1 MKDYYYKMSNWICID
16 KYEIFFELNQPDF
29 MLITNLYFGLTYIK
43 LLDQALI
50 YSKENILNE
59 SEKDSKDLFDIAIYP
74 CKQGQRGICLEF
86 KAANSIEELDS
97 MAERALLQI
106 EEMNYLAEFHARGI
120 TDVWCYGI
128 AFYGKYLKLV
138 CKK

>member
-1 MKDYYYKMSNWICID
+1 MLGLSAWLMPNWQVKSN
-16 KYEIFFELNQPDF
+16 
-29 MLITNLYFGLTYIK
+29 G
-43 LLDQALI
+43 
-50 YSKENILNE
+50 E
-59 SEKDSKDLFDIAIYP
+59 SGYGRFDIAIYP

-86 KAANSIEELDS
+86 KASNSIEELDG
-97 MAERALLQI
+97 MAEKALLQI